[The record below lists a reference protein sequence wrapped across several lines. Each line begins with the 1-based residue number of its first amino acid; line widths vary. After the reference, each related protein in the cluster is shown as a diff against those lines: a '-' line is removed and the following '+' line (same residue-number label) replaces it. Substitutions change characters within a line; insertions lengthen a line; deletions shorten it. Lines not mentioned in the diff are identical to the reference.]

1 MNGLNA
7 VSIDQSFTPCHALL
21 KHPPAV
27 YSVHD
32 MTEAPLVGN
41 SHRLAR
47 RPASRTSWL
56 KFDWLPYAG
65 TSKFLPTFLM
75 ATQNR
80 FPFDDLRARKT

>member
-65 TSKFLPTFLM
+65 TSKFLHS
-75 ATQNR
+75 
-80 FPFDDLRARKT
+80 